1 MNKRT
6 QNMVNKMKKLHKPST
21 ILALVI
27 YIFSDHLL
35 LHNFVNGQI
44 SRSDYRSGFLV
55 TNPCVSKQTC
65 SECLQTPTCAWC
77 MKEVRYALGMV
88 NHTLNINIFFFMIS
102 HNNLSFSFLE
112 LYINRWST
120 PPTV

>member
-1 MNKRT
+1 MRLYATDNHKVIKVICRICKVFTVYFKKSRLKMNKTRT
-6 QNMVNKMKKLHKPST
+6 QNMVNKMKVQRKSSYLTS
-21 ILALVI
+21 LALVI

-35 LHNFVNGQI
+35 LYNVVNGQI

-77 MKEVRYALGMV
+77 MKEVR
-88 NHTLNINIFFFMIS
+88 
-102 HNNLSFSFLE
+102 
-112 LYINRWST
+112 
-120 PPTV
+120 

>member
-77 MKEVRYALGMV
+77 MKEVRNESVLMIY
-88 NHTLNINIFFFMIS
+88 TLSLKDFYS
-102 HNNLSFSFLE
+102 
-112 LYINRWST
+112 
-120 PPTV
+120 

>member
-6 QNMVNKMKKLHKPST
+6 QNMVNKMKVLHKPST

-35 LHNFVNGQI
+35 LQNFVNGQI

-77 MKEVRYALGMV
+77 MKEVSYILG
-88 NHTLNINIFFFMIS
+88 NTIYTLNKCK
-102 HNNLSFSFLE
+102 
-112 LYINRWST
+112 
-120 PPTV
+120 

>member
-1 MNKRT
+1 MNNIRT
-6 QNMVNKMKKLHKPST
+6 QKMVNKMKVQRKPSYST
-21 ILALVI
+21 LLALVI

-77 MKEVRYALGMV
+77 MKEVRYG
-88 NHTLNINIFFFMIS
+88 S
-102 HNNLSFSFLE
+102 DCNL
-112 LYINRWST
+112 I
-120 PPTV
+120 